1 MKKRNRL
8 CTFMKKHGKT
18 LLLALL
24 GAGALYVYDEELFLL
39 LAVMIP
45 VVAALCLLF
54 MPLRRR
60 AMDRAEAR
68 SEEYRPLPPERKR
81 PKPAPPPLFIA
92 AGRRYISERQ
102 LTALK
107 TETERVYT
115 DAYGR
120 TVLALRERFPCFD
133 SYDALYEDRYYR
145 WYFIVHDGAL
155 ALVRT
160 QDDRDEYTV
169 TERITRAQWE
179 KCGLDAYN
187 QDVFRKLGLIQY
199 LQETKGEET

>member
-45 VVAALCLLF
+45 VMAALCLLF
-54 MPLRRR
+54 MPLRRW
-60 AMDRAEAR
+60 AMDRAKAR

-81 PKPAPPPLFIA
+81 PKPAPPPLFVA
-92 AGRRYISERQ
+92 AGRRYICERQ

-115 DAYGR
+115 DAFGR

-133 SYDALYEDRYYR
+133 SYDYLYEDRYYR

-155 ALVRT
+155 SLVRT